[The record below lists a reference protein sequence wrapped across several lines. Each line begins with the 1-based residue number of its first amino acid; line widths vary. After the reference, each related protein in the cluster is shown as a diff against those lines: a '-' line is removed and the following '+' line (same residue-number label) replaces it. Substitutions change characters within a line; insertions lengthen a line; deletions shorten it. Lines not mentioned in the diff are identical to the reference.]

1 LMTEIRRRY
10 KWDIYG
16 HYLRTAFRSHG
27 ALILD
32 NNDLTIIAQEF
43 INGLKL
49 DTGEL
54 RTTLVT

>member
-1 LMTEIRRRY
+1 LMTEVRSYY

-27 ALILD
+27 ALVLD
-32 NNDLTIIAQEF
+32 RAGLTTIAQEF

-49 DTGEL
+49 DTGEYL
-54 RTTLVT
+54 TTLVT